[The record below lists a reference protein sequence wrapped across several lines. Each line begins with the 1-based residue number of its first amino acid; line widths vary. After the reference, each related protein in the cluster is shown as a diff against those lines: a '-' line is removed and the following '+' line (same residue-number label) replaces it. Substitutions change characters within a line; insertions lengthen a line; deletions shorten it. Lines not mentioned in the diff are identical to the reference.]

1 MEITQSTEK
10 EFSYKEKLSKI
21 NILVVGAGGIGCE
34 LLKFLVMSGF
44 KNISIVDMDK
54 IEISNLNRQFLFDRS
69 CIGKYKSEMAIL
81 SIEKFRKDKTL
92 NLKSYIG
99 NIKDKIQ
106 FNNKFFT
113 QFDIILNALDNIDAR
128 YYINSICMK
137 LNIPLID
144 SGTTGFKGSVV
155 WHIKNLTQCYA
166 CSGKVK
172 QKQIPICTIRLNP
185 EKIEH
190 CVAWSKALF
199 ERIFCNENNSD
210 NNNSLSNELDDY
222 KFKKYSIGDYYK
234 NIVFIMRFLF
244 YEEISNLKNSYDISK
259 ESEKKRNNNEH
270 IKPIDIDNI
279 VEYEFCDIEKSSKE
293 FYDKFDNDIN
303 EIENENLDINSL
315 ISIFYESYKRLS
327 LRNDINGFNKD
338 DENIIDFIFASSNLR
353 AINFSIK
360 TTSKFKIK
368 QIAGNIIPA
377 ISSTNNIISSMQ
389 INECI
394 KYFLNSKSI
403 DNLKIINLSKNQKIS
418 SMNCNNEKI
427 NEDCPVCSSKENN
440 KGIKLDIEFKLSFEK
455 NNIGDLINKIEE
467 YFNKKIEN
475 LTLETDNSLIYQI
488 EDDMDEL
495 EKSGF
500 EENKNK
506 LISSFIKEKN
516 KKIIFFDL
524 SINEDNYLIIVNNL
538 DLNHINENKNEFTNK
553 KRERNENSNSIEKK
567 LNIK

>member
-244 YEEISNLKNSYDISK
+244 SEEISNLKNSYDISK

-440 KGIKLDIEFKLSFEK
+440 KDINLDIEFQLSFEK
-455 NNIGDLINKIEE
+455 
-467 YFNKKIEN
+467 
-475 LTLETDNSLIYQI
+475 
-488 EDDMDEL
+488 
-495 EKSGF
+495 
-500 EENKNK
+500 NKNK